1 VWDAL
6 RAALSSMFPT
16 LNFSAPKQN
25 LRLPTCHKCKQLG
38 VLSDLSQFEKK
49 GEMKKNEMLYL

>member
-1 VWDAL
+1 VDVWDAL

-16 LNFSAPKQN
+16 LNFSALKQN
-25 LRLPTCHKCKQLG
+25 LRLPTCHKCKPLG

-49 GEMKKNEMLYL
+49 EK